1 MKRLLIICL
10 TAILCTAA
18 YAQQK
23 HNASTPKDP
32 ATIPLPPSEKGI
44 VIDLKM
50 EDSKIYP
57 GTRRDI
63 QVFVPKQYDG
73 TTPAC
78 LLLGLDGN
86 LFGAMTVM
94 DNLIKTGEMP
104 VTIGVFVQP
113 GVSYNEDGTLARY
126 NRSNEF
132 DRTDARLATFI
143 ETEVLPMIE
152 GLQTPCGR
160 TVHISTNPND
170 RAITGASSSGIAAFT
185 VAWERPDLFA
195 RVYSSVGTFVAM
207 RGGNEYPAI
216 VRKTEPKAL
225 RIFLQDGVNDTW
237 NYIFGDWWEQ
247 NQLMA
252 SALNYAGYEFDY
264 KWDRGTHSIY
274 YGTRAYPDAMRWLW
288 RGWPTPVKAG
298 NSMNGML
305 QELFPQEK
313 DGVAAAWDWE
323 EITPLSGHKLSDTLA
338 TLLSPP
344 EELHKL
350 SGKYNA
356 NKPIM
361 HNGNCADVA
370 KYVKNPYRVL
380 PLFNGDKYI
389 TSSSGE
395 IFLLKSKAKK
405 AVKLESLPTQGREIA
420 IYPNGR
426 MLIATE
432 ENSNWLISYLIAPDG
447 SLHSGQQFYWLHNT
461 GNHNHTPYGNITFDT
476 NGNLYI
482 ASPIGIQ
489 VCDQNGRVRAI
500 LPLPGAGR
508 SVEAI
513 ALLGNT
519 LYAKSGGKLFAR
531 RINATGWNS
540 WNAPI
545 NVKSQG
551 QG

>member
-10 TAILCTAA
+10 TAMLCTAA

-32 ATIPLPPSEKGI
+32 ATIPLPPDEKGL
-44 VIDLKM
+44 VMDLKM
-50 EDSKIYP
+50 EDSRIYP

-73 TTPAC
+73 STPAC

-86 LFGAMTVM
+86 LFGAITVM
-94 DNLIKTGEMP
+94 DNLIKSGEMP

-132 DRTDARLATFI
+132 DRTDARLAAFI
-143 ETEVLPMIE
+143 ETEVLPMVE
-152 GLQTPCGR
+152 GMQTPCGR
-160 TVHISTNPND
+160 TIRISPNPND

-185 VAWERPDLFA
+185 VAWERPDLFS

-288 RGWPTPVKAG
+288 RGWPAPVKAG
-298 NSMNGML
+298 KSMNGML
-305 QELFPQEK
+305 QELFPEGEDVK
-313 DGVAAAWDWE
+313 TATTGWE
-323 EITPLSGHKLSDTLA
+323 EVTPQGGHKLSDTLA
-338 TLLSPP
+338 IMLAAPEGLHRLSAKP
-344 EELHKL
+344 
-350 SGKYNA
+350 GA
-356 NKPIM
+356 NRLIR
-361 HNGNCADVA
+361 HNGADVS

-380 PLFNGDKYI
+380 SLHNGDKYI
-389 TSSSGE
+389 TNTDGD
-395 IFLLKSKAKK
+395 IFLLRDGAKK
-405 AVKLESLPTQGREIA
+405 AEKLESLGMSGKEIA
-420 IYPNGR
+420 LYPNGKL
-426 MLIATE
+426 LIASE
-432 ENSNWLISYLIAPDG
+432 ENSNWLISYIIAPDG
-447 SLHSGQQFYWLHNT
+447 TLHSGQQFYWLHNT
-461 GNHNHTPYGNITFDT
+461 DNHNHTPYGNIAFDT
-476 NGNLYI
+476 RGNLYI
-482 ASPIGIQ
+482 ATPVGIQ

-500 LPLPGAGR
+500 LALPGAGR

-513 ALLGNT
+513 AFMGNS
-519 LYAKSGGKLFAR
+519 LYARCSGKLFVR
-531 RINATGWNS
+531 KVNATGWNS
-540 WNAPI
+540 WEATI
-545 NVKSQG
+545 DVKSQG